1 MLEMCTLASL
11 CGLGLAMLTSTLKA
25 NLPSMAQLPFMQSG
39 QPWRQCLP
47 WQSFTVSITT
57 IVLVS
62 LPVVLASSPLALHIA
77 ASNALAP

>member
-1 MLEMCTLASL
+1 
-11 CGLGLAMLTSTLKA
+11 MLTSALKA

-57 IVLVS
+57 IVLMS
-62 LPVVLASSPLALHIA
+62 LLVVLALSPLALQIA
-77 ASNALAP
+77 ASNALAS